1 MGLPGNPQK
10 YRVRRNIVIIT
21 TEQRIKDFADNIVGR
36 THEVYQYDLNISN
49 YQTILAAS
57 DGVYPEH
64 LLALK
69 DLPQDQAVAQC
80 PIEDLAE
87 LAELQQY
94 VRVSF
99 LVRSE
104 IVERTKANGILQ
116 VLVTQLQAL
125 LPVAADY
132 DAAIDAAVTRRS
144 GA

>member
-1 MGLPGNPQK
+1 M
-10 YRVRRNIVIIT
+10 IIT
-21 TEQRIKDFADNIVGR
+21 DEKRTQDLADNVVGR

-57 DGVYPEH
+57 DGEYPEH

-69 DLPQDQAVAQC
+69 DLPADQAVAQC

-94 VRVSF
+94 FRVSQ

-116 VLVTQLQAL
+116 VLVAQLRAA
-125 LPVAADY
+125 LPVTEDY
-132 DAAIDAAVTRRS
+132 DAAIDAAVTRR
-144 GA
+144 G

>member
-1 MGLPGNPQK
+1 M
-10 YRVRRNIVIIT
+10 IIT
-21 TEQRIKDFADNIVGR
+21 DEQKISDLADNIVMR

-57 DGVYPEH
+57 DGSYPEH
-64 LLALK
+64 LLALQN
-69 DLPQDQAVAQC
+69 LPQDQAIAQC

-94 VRVSF
+94 TRVSA
-99 LVRSE
+99 LIRSE

-116 VLVTQLQAL
+116 VLVAQLQAL
-125 LPVAADY
+125 LPIAEDY
-132 DAAIDAAVTRRS
+132 DAAIAAAVARRN

>member
-1 MGLPGNPQK
+1 M
-10 YRVRRNIVIIT
+10 IIT
-21 TEQRIKDFADNIVGR
+21 DEQKIKDLSDNIVMR

-57 DGVYPEH
+57 DGSYPEH
-64 LLALK
+64 LLALQN
-69 DLPQDQAVAQC
+69 LPQDQAIAQC

-94 VRVSF
+94 TRVSA
-99 LVRSE
+99 LIRSE

-116 VLVTQLQAL
+116 VLVAQLQAL
-125 LPVAADY
+125 LPIAEDY
-132 DAAIDAAVTRRS
+132 DAAIAAAVARRN

>member
-1 MGLPGNPQK
+1 MIISEEK
-10 YRVRRNIVIIT
+10 RV
-21 TEQRIKDFADNIVGR
+21 KDLADNIVGR

-69 DLPQDQAVAQC
+69 DLPAEQSVAQC

-94 VRVSF
+94 VRVSY
-99 LVRSE
+99 LIRSE

-116 VLVTQLQAL
+116 VLISQLQTL
-125 LPVAADY
+125 LSAEEY
-132 DAAIDAAVTRRS
+132 DAVIAEAVTRR
-144 GA
+144 G

>member
-1 MGLPGNPQK
+1 VPDGKEQK
-10 YRVRRNIVIIT
+10 MIIT
-21 TEQRIKDFADNIVGR
+21 DEKRTQDLADNVVAR

-69 DLPQDQAVAQC
+69 DLPADQAVSQC
-80 PIEDLAE
+80 PIGDLAE

-94 VRVSF
+94 FRVSQ
-99 LVRSE
+99 LIRSE

-132 DAAIDAAVTRRS
+132 DAAIDAAVTRR
-144 GA
+144 G

>member
-1 MGLPGNPQK
+1 VPDGKEQK
-10 YRVRRNIVIIT
+10 MIIT
-21 TEQRIKDFADNIVGR
+21 DEKRTKDLADNVVGR

-69 DLPQDQAVAQC
+69 DLPADQAVAQC

-94 VRVSF
+94 VRVSY
-99 LVRSE
+99 LIRSE

-116 VLVTQLQAL
+116 VLVAQLRAA
-125 LPVAADY
+125 LPVTADY
-132 DAAIDAAVTRRS
+132 DAAIDAAVARR
-144 GA
+144 A

>member
-1 MGLPGNPQK
+1 M
-10 YRVRRNIVIIT
+10 IIT
-21 TEQRIKDFADNIVGR
+21 DEKRIQDLADNIVGR

-69 DLPQDQAVAQC
+69 DLSADQAVSQC
-80 PIEDLAE
+80 SIEDLAE

-99 LVRSE
+99 LIRSE

-116 VLVTQLQAL
+116 VLVAQLQAL
-125 LPVAADY
+125 LPVVADY
-132 DAAIDAAVTRRS
+132 DAAIEAAVARRN

>member
-1 MGLPGNPQK
+1 M
-10 YRVRRNIVIIT
+10 IIT
-21 TEQRIKDFADNIVGR
+21 DEKRIQDLADNVVGR

-57 DGVYPEH
+57 DGSYPEH
-64 LLALK
+64 LLALQS
-69 DLPQDQAVAQC
+69 LPQDQAVAQC

-94 VRVSF
+94 TRVSA
-99 LVRSE
+99 LIRSE

-116 VLVTQLQAL
+116 VLVGQLQAL
-125 LPVAADY
+125 LPVTEDY
-132 DAAIDAAVTRRS
+132 DAAIAAAVARRN

>member
-1 MGLPGNPQK
+1 M
-10 YRVRRNIVIIT
+10 IIT
-21 TEQRIKDFADNIVGR
+21 EEKRIQDLADNIVGR

-57 DGVYPEH
+57 DGEYPEH

-69 DLPQDQAVAQC
+69 DLPADQALAQC

-94 VRVSF
+94 IRISF
-99 LVRSE
+99 LIRSE
-104 IVERTKANGILQ
+104 IVERTKATGILQ

-125 LPVAADY
+125 LPVTADY
-132 DAAIDAAVTRRS
+132 DAVIAAAVARR
-144 GA
+144 A

>member
-1 MGLPGNPQK
+1 M
-10 YRVRRNIVIIT
+10 IIT
-21 TEQRIKDFADNIVGR
+21 EEQRIKDLSDNIVSR
-36 THEVYQYDLNISN
+36 TNEVYLYDLNISN

-57 DGVYPEH
+57 DGSYPEH
-64 LLALK
+64 LVALQG
-69 DLPQDQAVAQC
+69 LPVEQAIAQC

-94 VRVSF
+94 TRVSA
-99 LVRSE
+99 LIRSE

-125 LPVAADY
+125 LPIAEDY
-132 DAAIDAAVTRRS
+132 DAAIAAAVARRN

>member
-1 MGLPGNPQK
+1 M
-10 YRVRRNIVIIT
+10 IISDEKRT
-21 TEQRIKDFADNIVGR
+21 QDLADNVVAR

-69 DLPQDQAVAQC
+69 DLPADQAVAQC

-99 LVRSE
+99 LIRSE

-116 VLVTQLQAL
+116 VLVTQLQAV
-125 LPVAADY
+125 LPVVADY
-132 DAAIDAAVTRRS
+132 DAAIDAAVARRN

>member
-1 MGLPGNPQK
+1 M
-10 YRVRRNIVIIT
+10 
-21 TEQRIKDFADNIVGR
+21 R

-57 DGVYPEH
+57 DGSYPAH
-64 LLALK
+64 LRSLINLS
-69 DLPQDQAVAQC
+69 DDQAVEQC

-94 VRVSF
+94 TRVSR
-99 LVRSE
+99 LIRSE

-116 VLVTQLQAL
+116 VLVSQLQAL
-125 LPVAADY
+125 LPDSADY
-132 DAAIDAAVTRRS
+132 DAAIAAAVARRN

>member
-1 MGLPGNPQK
+1 M
-10 YRVRRNIVIIT
+10 IIT
-21 TEQRIKDFADNIVGR
+21 DEKRIQDLADNVVGR

-49 YQTILAAS
+49 YQTILAGS

-69 DLPQDQAVAQC
+69 DLSADQAVAQC

-94 VRVSF
+94 VRVSY
-99 LVRSE
+99 LIRSE

-116 VLVTQLQAL
+116 VLVAQLRAA
-125 LPVAADY
+125 LPVTADY
-132 DAAIDAAVTRRS
+132 DAAIDAAVARR
-144 GA
+144 A